1 MSTDKETTIS
11 KPPYWQQHFKDWQE
25 SGKSRTAYCSE
36 NNLRLSTFD
45 YWRKKLKEKASS
57 IKLVQVPTTGMLQI
71 NNAGVCLIVNEYYR
85 IEVETGFCPS
95 TLSQLVKVV
104 RSL

>member
-1 MSTDKETTIS
+1 METGQATTIS
-11 KPPYWQQHFKDWQE
+11 KSQYWQQHFKSWKE
-25 SGKSRTAYCSE
+25 SGKSRTTYCSE
-36 NNLRLSTFD
+36 NNLRLTTFD
-45 YWRKKLKEKASS
+45 YWRKKFREKTVP
-57 IKLVQVPTTGMLQI
+57 IKLVQVPTAGRLQMDNSGI
-71 NNAGVCLIVNEYYR
+71 RLIVNEHYL